1 MTLLEG
7 NWWGPSYGSG
17 ICEAALRL
25 LWVSI
30 FDLRTILS
38 LRNTT
43 LASLIFGGCA
53 AETTPGVLDSP
64 VQSFAMSCRRSRHA
78 EVRRSHPSRLET
90 RTKESSTRASPLVEN
105 LDAK

>member
-7 NWWGPSYGSG
+7 NWWGPPYGSG
-17 ICEAALRL
+17 ICEAALQL
-25 LWVSI
+25 LRVST

-43 LASLIFGGCA
+43 PASLIFGGFA
-53 AETTPGVLDSP
+53 AETAPDVLDSP
-64 VQSFAMSCRRSRHA
+64 VSSFAMSCRRSRHA

-90 RTKESSTRASPLVEN
+90 RTKESSTRASTLVAN
-105 LDAK
+105 LVAK